1 MIGYASNTG
10 TRRNLEGLRHAGWRI
25 LVAPDKPLPP
35 AGFRYACDNGAW
47 GCHVRQ
53 IEFDHSRFKRFIERF
68 GAGADFV
75 VIPDIVADGK
85 RSLEF
90 SRSWM
95 PHLRCLRLLLLPL
108 QDGMAPDEVGAFLR
122 EYPNTGLFLGG
133 STEWKLREMFAW
145 GLVAHAVGRYYHI
158 GRVNSAK
165 RVQLAEEAG
174 ADSFDGS
181 GPSRYAHELPILDA
195 SRQQPRLFT
204 ARQGATT
211 ERLNT

>member
-10 TRRNLEGLRHAGWRI
+10 TRRNLAGLRHAGWRI
-25 LVAPDKPLPP
+25 LVAPSKPIPP
-35 AGFRYACDNGAW
+35 LGFKYACDNGAW
-47 GCHVRQ
+47 SCHVQ
-53 IEFDHSRFKRFIERF
+53 KSEFDHSRFKRLIERF

-75 VIPDIVADGK
+75 VVPDIVAGGK

-95 PHLRCLRLLLLPL
+95 PYLRCLRLLLLPL
-108 QDGMAPDEVGAFLR
+108 QDGMTSDEVGTFLR
-122 EYPNTGLFLGG
+122 GYPNAGLFLGG

-145 GLVAHAVGRYYHI
+145 GLVAHALGRYYHI
-158 GRVNSAK
+158 GRVNSAR

-181 GPSRYAHELPILDA
+181 GPSRFSAELPILEA
-195 SRQQPRLFT
+195 SRRQPRLFT
-204 ARQGATT
+204 ARQPFALGGSD
-211 ERLNT
+211 